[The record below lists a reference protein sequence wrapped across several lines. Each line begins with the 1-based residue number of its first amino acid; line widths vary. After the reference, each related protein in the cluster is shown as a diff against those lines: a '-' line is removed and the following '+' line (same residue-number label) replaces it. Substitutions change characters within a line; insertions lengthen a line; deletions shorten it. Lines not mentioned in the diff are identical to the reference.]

1 MELTEKPDSRRRI
14 LDAAI
19 AEFAARGYEAASTN
33 RICQQ
38 AEISKGLLFH
48 YYQNKKKLFCEVV
61 KQCVE
66 DMERAEQPVCDGG
79 LCTAYQVEEFF
90 RRQLN
95 FFADHFH
102 HYSIIEDFISGTSA
116 VCWPGENKL
125 RENQI
130 RKKSERFRSYL
141 NHCPLRPGTDREV
154 ALELMLSATEQLQR
168 KYLDKIRRH
177 PESVKNVLTGFR
189 DEYEKVLGILLNG
202 MIAPSATGVEED
214 IHAACRN

>member
-1 MELTEKPDSRRRI
+1 MELTEKQDSRRKI

-33 RICQQ
+33 RICRQ

-48 YYQNKKKLFCEVV
+48 YYRSKKTLFCEVV

-66 DMERAEQPVCDGG
+66 DMEHAEQQPCGEG
-79 LCTAYQVEEFF
+79 LSTAGEVEEFF
-90 RRQLN
+90 RQQLN

-102 HYSIIEDFISGTSA
+102 HYSIIGEFVAGSSA
-116 VCWPGENKL
+116 VCWPEENKL
-125 RENQI
+125 REKLV
-130 RKKSERFRSYL
+130 RKKSDRFRSFL
-141 NHCPLRPGTDREV
+141 DHCPLRPGTDREI
-154 ALELMLSATEQLQR
+154 ALELMLNATEQLQK
-168 KYLDKIRRH
+168 KYIGKIRKD
-177 PESVKNVLTGFR
+177 PEDAKRVLTGFR

-202 MIAPSATGVEED
+202 IIAPAATGVEGD